1 MEWDDVITITIIF
14 NNYFVLYNHSFFPPF
29 LFLFSWFS
37 NLNLNF
43 VMSLTMDQN
52 IPNSNINVKK
62 YIPI

>member
-1 MEWDDVITITIIF
+1 MEWDDVITIIIIILIII
-14 NNYFVLYNHSFFPPF
+14 LYWIIILSSLLSY
-29 LFLFSWFS
+29 LFAWFS

-52 IPNSNINVKK
+52 IPNSNINVNK